1 MEMISRWARQK
12 TKSGRT
18 FPGLILDTF
27 APVLF
32 LPPVHLMPTIKV
44 MSAQRGQGHSSC
56 WRAARAFGIVR
67 NKD

>member
-1 MEMISRWARQK
+1 MIRIK
-12 TKSGRT
+12 NKIKIRT
-18 FPGLILDTF
+18 GPADESLDTP

-56 WRAARAFGIVR
+56 WRAVRAFGIVR
-67 NKD
+67 NID